1 MAPDLLIGI
10 DAGTSVIKA
19 VAFDLGGRQI
29 AVASTPNRVLHGP
42 DGAAEQD
49 LDGTWD
55 DTAATLRALA
65 GQVPQLAARTLALA
79 ATAQGDGTWLIDA
92 DGRPVGP
99 AMLWLDGRSAPQ
111 VQALRASPA
120 GAAIAART
128 GTALNPSMQSGH
140 LLWLQAHQPQRLARA
155 TTAMHCK
162 DWLHF
167 KATGQRATCRAEGV
181 FTFGDHRSG
190 SYDPE
195 VLELLGLAAWRHL
208 LPPMQDG
215 IGPASPL
222 SAAAAAQTGLRAGT
236 PVVLPVM
243 DVPAT
248 LLGGGGVAF
257 DARGLRRVGCSI
269 LGSTGMHGW
278 VAEGLEA
285 IRPSAE
291 AGYTMMMPLPD
302 VRARLMSHM
311 AATLNI
317 DWLIGLLGEAAMLAG
332 AASPSKAALLA
343 RLNDLVLETAPA
355 QALYHPYIADNG
367 ERGPFVDPC
376 ARAQLSGF
384 STRLGLPG
392 LARAVFEGIT
402 LAARDCYAALGP
414 MPEEIR
420 LSGGAARSPALRQ
433 LLASVTGVPVRVSHR
448 EECGAAAAAMCA
460 AIALGVHHDV
470 REALPTWV
478 DACLDER
485 LTRPDAQQT
494 ALYDQL
500 FPVYRALAE
509 RSRAPWQDLARLRS
523 AQRTAA
529 TSPHP
534 NHDQG

>member
-1 MAPDLLIGI
+1 MATLDILIGI

-19 VAFDLGGRQI
+19 VAFDLQGRQL
-29 AVASTPNRVLHGP
+29 AVASTPNRVTLGA

-49 LDGTWD
+49 LDGTWA

-65 GQVPQLAARTLALA
+65 ERVPDLATRTLALA

-111 VQALRASPA
+111 VDALRASPA
-120 GAAIAART
+120 AAELAART

-140 LLWLQAHQPQRLARA
+140 LLWLREHQPERLARA
-155 TTAMHCK
+155 ATALHCK
-162 DWLHF
+162 DWLYF
-167 KATGQRATCRAEGV
+167 KATGRRATCRAEGV

-190 SYDPE
+190 EYDDE
-195 VLELLGLAAWRHL
+195 VLALLGLAAHRHL

-215 IGPASPL
+215 TGPHAPL
-222 SAAAAAQTGLRAGT
+222 TAAAAADTGLRAGT

-243 DVPAT
+243 DVPST
-248 LLGGGGVAF
+248 LLGSGGVAC
-257 DARGLRRVGCSI
+257 DAQGLRRVGCSI

-278 VAEGLEA
+278 VTEGLDA

-291 AGYTMMMPLPD
+291 AGYTMMMPLPN

-317 DWLIGLLGEAAMLAG
+317 DWLVDLLGDAATLCG
-332 AASPSKAALLA
+332 AVAPAKAELLA
-343 RLNDLVLETAPA
+343 RLNARVLEAAPA
-355 QALYHPYIADNG
+355 QAVYHPYIADNG
-367 ERGPFVDPC
+367 ERGPFVDAC

-384 STRLGLPG
+384 NTTLGLPG

-414 MPEEIR
+414 MPDEIR

-433 LLASVTGVPVRVSHR
+433 LLATVTGAPVRVSHR
-448 EECGAAAAAMCA
+448 EECGAAAAALCA
-460 AIALGVHHDV
+460 AVAMGVHRDV

-478 DACLDER
+478 DAYLGTDI
-485 LTRPDAQQT
+485 TAPDAQQT
-494 ALYDQL
+494 ALYDEL
-500 FPVYRALAE
+500 FPVYRAMAE
-509 RSRAPWQDLARLRS
+509 RARAPWQALARLRE
-523 AQRTAA
+523 AQRTTA
-529 TSPHP
+529 SPHP
-534 NHDQG
+534 THAQG